1 MKIPKAISDLVA
13 QFERLPG
20 IGPKTAQRL
29 TFYLLHVPQPVLD
42 DFAAALTNL
51 KKNTVQ
57 CSVCQNVSE
66 ADPCPICA
74 DPSRRQDTVMVVEHP
89 LDVLVIERSGA
100 FDGVYHV
107 LHGILSPLDNIGP
120 DDLYIKELFSRLQHG
135 TIREIIL
142 GLNPTMEAEATS
154 LYIKNQ
160 IQKMIHHLSSIIHH
174 PLIVTRLGQGMPTGA
189 DLQYADDS
197 TLRQALEGR
206 KEY

>member
-1 MKIPKAISDLVA
+1 LRIPRAILDLTT

-42 DFAAALTNL
+42 EFAAALINL
-51 KKNTVQ
+51 KKHTVQ
-57 CSVCQNVSE
+57 CSECQNVAE
-66 ADPCPICA
+66 ADPCPICS
-74 DPSRRQDTVMVVEHP
+74 DSSRRRDLIMVVEHP
-89 LDVLVIERSGA
+89 LDVLVIERAGA

-120 DDLYIKELFSRLQHG
+120 DDIFISQLLNRIKNG
-135 TIREIIL
+135 KIREIIL
-142 GLNPTMEAEATS
+142 GLNPTMEAEATA
-154 LYIKNQ
+154 LYLKNKINALTHQ
-160 IQKMIHHLSSIIHH
+160 RINALTI
-174 PLIVTRLGQGMPTGA
+174 TRLGQGMPTGG

>member
-1 MKIPKAISDLVA
+1 MKIPKAISDLVN

-29 TFYLLHVPQPVLD
+29 TFYLLHAPQPALE
-42 DFAAALTNL
+42 DFAAALVNL
-51 KKNTVQ
+51 KKHTVQ
-57 CSVCQNVSE
+57 CSICQNVAES
-66 ADPCPICA
+66 DPCPICS
-74 DPSRRQDTVMVVEHP
+74 DSSRRQDLVMVVEHP
-89 LDVLVIERSGA
+89 LDVLVIERAAA

-120 DDLYIKELFSRLQHG
+120 DDLYIKELFARLQHG

-142 GLNPTMEAEATS
+142 GLNPTMEAEATA
-154 LYIKNQ
+154 LYLKNKFNELRAASHELK
-160 IQKMIHHLSSIIHH
+160 I
-174 PLIVTRLGQGMPTGA
+174 TRLGQGMPTGG
-189 DLQYADDS
+189 DIQYADDS

>member
-1 MKIPKAISDLVA
+1 MKIPKAISDLIN

-42 DFAAALTNL
+42 EFAAALINL

-57 CSVCQNVSE
+57 CSECQNVAE
-66 ADPCPICA
+66 ADPCPICS
-74 DPSRRQDTVMVVEHP
+74 DSSRRRDLIMVVEHP
-89 LDVLVIERSGA
+89 LDVLVIERAAA

-120 DDLYIKELFSRLQHG
+120 DDLYIKELLARLQHG

-142 GLNPTMEAEATS
+142 GLNPTMEAEATA
-154 LYIKNQ
+154 LYLKNK
-160 IQKMIHHLSSIIHH
+160 INA
-174 PLIVTRLGQGMPTGA
+174 LITNYQLRITRLGQGMPTGG

>member
-1 MKIPKAISDLVA
+1 MRIPKAISDLVT

-29 TFYLLHVPQPVLD
+29 TFYLLHVPQTALD

-74 DPSRRQDTVMVVEHP
+74 DPSRRQDSVMVVEHP

-142 GLNPTMEAEATS
+142 GLNPTMEAEATA
-154 LYIKNQ
+154 LYLKNKIMSFN
-160 IQKMIHHLSSIIHH
+160 IQHSTFRI
-174 PLIVTRLGQGMPTGA
+174 TRLGQGMPTGA